1 MKRGTLTLLTSLCTL
16 TVSCSAPETPQSPPE
31 QASEQAPEPAS
42 EQASEQAIQPQNVIE
57 VQPIVEV
64 KPDAVIAFSDARI
77 PTINTINMSE
87 DGEFSLI
94 MGATVGTVE
103 PGTLVSLTEVK
114 LGGFHNDPIA
124 YKVSTSDGL
133 HGFVIPEHTGLL
145 LTNLDESAD
154 RYVQAK
160 DLIRIGHQG
169 CPVEGPFSTV
179 TIWSDGQ
186 TVETACSEV
195 SSLFPATTQDVAH

>member
-1 MKRGTLTLLTSLCTL
+1 MKRDILTLLTGFCAVTI
-16 TVSCSAPETPQSPPE
+16 SCAAPEQPQAPTDQVPE
-31 QASEQAPEPAS
+31 QPMP
-42 EQASEQAIQPQNVIE
+42 PQNVAAEDDHIE
-57 VQPIVEV
+57 EI
-64 KPDAVIAFSDARI
+64 KADAVVAFTDSRVPI
-77 PTINTINMSE
+77 INTINMSE

-94 MGATVGTVE
+94 MGAVVGTVE
-103 PGTLVSLTEVK
+103 PGTLVSLTGVK

-124 YKVSTSDGL
+124 YNVSTADGL
-133 HGFVIPEHTGLL
+133 HGFVIPEYTGLL

-169 CPVEGPFSTV
+169 CAVEGPFATV